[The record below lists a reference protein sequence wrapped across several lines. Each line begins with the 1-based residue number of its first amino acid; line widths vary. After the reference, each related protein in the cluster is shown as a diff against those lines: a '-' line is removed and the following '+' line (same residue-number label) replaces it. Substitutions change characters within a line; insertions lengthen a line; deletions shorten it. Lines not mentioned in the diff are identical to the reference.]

1 MTRPRSN
8 FDADSDPSP
17 SQLLSF
23 QKANH
28 DHSENWWGKCGKS
41 VRGLSLLF
49 LFLKANALGT
59 VTVML
64 FIMLIFSHKSTAI
77 ARAFA
82 IGRTESDAV
91 SNLMTRVHETV
102 TQALCDVVAIRGM
115 TKFLSHDILARD
127 ILNKNFTS
135 GINGLESW
143 KDVLRNEDTCE
154 LEP

>member
-1 MTRPRSN
+1 M
-8 FDADSDPSP
+8 
-17 SQLLSF
+17 
-23 QKANH
+23 
-28 DHSENWWGKCGKS
+28 
-41 VRGLSLLF
+41 
-49 LFLKANALGT
+49 FLKANALGT

-64 FIMLIFSHKSTAI
+64 FIMLIFSRQEWHKSTAI

-91 SNLMTRVHETV
+91 SNLMTRVPETV